1 MNAVS
6 SEELFQRTDEIDES
20 DGDGPWMKIDSCLS
34 VEVFTQAALSFPP
47 DWETFPFGLSVELN
61 DHRRVGIQV
70 SSLERVAAI
79 CVVIKTPMIHI
90 HCDESEDGAAIESA
104 LRSLMRNHAVTK
116 H

>member
-61 DHRRVGIQV
+61 DH
-70 SSLERVAAI
+70 L
-79 CVVIKTPMIHI
+79 
-90 HCDESEDGAAIESA
+90 HCDESEDGAAIELA